1 MKIKNQA
8 SLKTCLLTSNS
19 SRDIRQAQVQL
30 VARAWRIPAVALLF
44 FSFCALPEAIAQPQ
58 LTARQLFYNIS
69 LRIDTNLYT
78 WEEHRLLVHEEP
90 QLWFYYD
97 EENPIVELRFY
108 HRQQSVRGLEI
119 LPGDGYELLDSVL
132 NVNDDHYRAK
142 LRLLKVTLS
151 EFLTLPLR
159 INPAGP
165 RGASIFELR
174 LFPVTKTL
182 AHLPEDPNE
191 LFVGEEKTI
200 ILESNKPENIRFNP
214 GWTSGLPV
222 NYQLS
227 RREDKIQVQI
237 LSTQPGRQELEIPL
251 SLRKPF
257 MNDEGQP
264 VYHLPPVRKAF
275 TVKPA
280 RLVFLDIDQREVS
293 FEPGAQREPLEIELS
308 YDSKL
313 RMAKT
318 YRVEN
323 QEEPGGRLIAEI
335 FTRNTLGN
343 GRVLCWLRLYDYH
356 SRSEGYLYIKDGDKA
371 VYITNLDIIPET
383 KVTAISLRREGQD
396 WQPGNR
402 VFPGERIEVKLEGQ
416 SLHRADFR
424 FDGLAELKVDSII
437 RNEREIA
444 FSGLVPIDIRQNSIR
459 IFNRSEAL
467 RQTLSVQEYERA
479 RPFDFVN
486 ITYGSQTVNLE
497 EADLLIFTEET
508 LNDIVLHFDRGIIDE
523 GRLYGPQEIELDIQV
538 QERNGPLID
547 RREIRNI
554 TICPDATSP
563 RYRAALEEGCQQTNI
578 HLNEYLRRKTFD
590 LDAWTSVRITLR
602 HKPEK
607 YGKNAQSKT
616 VEFVMHRK
624 TLFDIDVSF
633 PAGLIIKRI
642 EEPGFGNLGGIS
654 MAVIGQFSFYRER
667 KIAQAKPFKFGAG
680 FLAFNAFNFSDN
692 NSNRDVGIV
701 ALASIYPLPSK
712 DRSRLSFPLYA
723 GGGYFLSE
731 SKWFV
736 LFGPGIRVTF

>member
-1 MKIKNQA
+1 
-8 SLKTCLLTSNS
+8 LKTDPLNSTTSGI
-19 SRDIRQAQVQL
+19 IRQAQAHL
-30 VARAWRIPAVALLF
+30 TAGGWRIPAFLLF
-44 FSFCALPEAIAQPQ
+44 FSSFCALPQAAAQVPP
-58 LTARQLFYNIS
+58 TARQLFYNIS
-69 LRIDTNLYT
+69 LRIDTSLYT
-78 WEEHRLLVHEEP
+78 WEQHRLLIQDEP
-90 QLWFYYD
+90 HLWFAYE
-97 EENPIVELRFY
+97 EENPVVELRFQ
-108 HRQQSVRGLEI
+108 HRQSNVRGLAI
-119 LPGDGYELLDSVL
+119 LPGDGYELLDSLL

-142 LRLLKVTLS
+142 LRLRNVTMT
-151 EFLTLPLR
+151 EFLTLPLQVTLANQR
-159 INPAGP
+159 PAV
-165 RGASIFELR
+165 IFELR
-174 LFPVTKTL
+174 LFPVTETI
-182 AHLPEDPNE
+182 AYLPEEPNE

-200 ILESNKPENIRFNP
+200 VLESNKPENIRFTQV
-214 GWTSGLPV
+214 WTSGQPV

-227 RREDKIQVQI
+227 RREDKISVQI
-237 LSTQPGRQELEIPL
+237 LSTQPGRQTLAIPIA
-251 SLRKPF
+251 LRKPYL
-257 MNDEGQP
+257 DADGRP
-264 VYHLPPVRKAF
+264 VYSLPPATKTF

-280 RLVFLDIDQREVS
+280 RLAFLDIDQREVS

-335 FTRNTLGN
+335 FTRNILGN

-356 SRSEGYLYIKDGDKA
+356 LRSEGYLYIKDGDKA

-424 FDGLAELKVDSII
+424 FDGLAELKTDSII

-444 FSGLVPIDIRQNSIR
+444 FSGLVPVDIRQNSIR

-467 RQTLSVQEYERA
+467 RQALSVQEYERA
-479 RPFDFVN
+479 RPFDFIN
-486 ITYGSQTVNLE
+486 ISYGSQTVNLE

-508 LNDIVLHFDRGIIDE
+508 LNDIVLHFDRGLIDE

-538 QERNGPLID
+538 LERNGPLID

-563 RYRAALEEGCQQTNI
+563 RYRAAREEGCWQTSI

-712 DRSRLSFPLYA
+712 ERSRLSFPLYA
-723 GGGYFLSE
+723 GGGYFLAE